1 MDLLFAFEGSGQ
13 QGGLMAQLMPFILI
27 LFIVYFL
34 MIRPQMKRQK
44 EKQNMLKSLQKGDK
58 VVTIGGI
65 HGTVVGVK
73 QKGAIL
79 VLKLDRN
86 MDITINRSAIAGLEK
101 NVSSDE
107 ITAIDGK
114 S

>member
-44 EKQNMLKSLQKGDK
+44 EKKNIPRELLLNSK
-58 VVTIGGI
+58 
-65 HGTVVGVK
+65 
-73 QKGAIL
+73 
-79 VLKLDRN
+79 KLAKDVPEPYLLIN
-86 MDITINRSAIAGLEK
+86 QFGEIIITIFELSRYFLAEYNCVNIEK
-101 NVSSDE
+101 H
-107 ITAIDGK
+107 
-114 S
+114 

>member
-44 EKQNMLKSLQKGDK
+44 EKQNMLESLQKGDK
-58 VVTIGGI
+58 VVTSGGI
-65 HGTVVGVK
+65 HGTITGFKEKNSTVILTVDKHVK
-73 QKGAIL
+73 LTVSK
-79 VLKLDRN
+79 
-86 MDITINRSAIAGLEK
+86 SAISGLSSSIEK
-101 NVSSDE
+101 E
-107 ITAIDGK
+107 A
-114 S
+114 

>member
-58 VVTIGGI
+58 VVTSGGI
-65 HGTVVGVK
+65 HGTITGFKEKNSTVILTVDKQVK
-73 QKGAIL
+73 LTVSK
-79 VLKLDRN
+79 
-86 MDITINRSAIAGLEK
+86 SAISGPSSSIEK
-101 NVSSDE
+101 E
-107 ITAIDGK
+107 A
-114 S
+114 

>member
-44 EKQNMLKSLQKGDK
+44 EKKNMLESLQKGDK

-73 QKGAIL
+73 QKGEIF
-79 VLKLDRN
+79 VLKLN
-86 MDITINRSAIAGLEK
+86 KLAENGINLP
-101 NVSSDE
+101 
-107 ITAIDGK
+107 
-114 S
+114 